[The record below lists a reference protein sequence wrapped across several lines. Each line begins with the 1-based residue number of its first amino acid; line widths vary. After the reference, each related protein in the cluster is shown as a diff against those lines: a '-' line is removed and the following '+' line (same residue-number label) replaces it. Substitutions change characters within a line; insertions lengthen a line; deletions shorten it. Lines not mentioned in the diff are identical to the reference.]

1 MPIMLCE
8 GLFRN
13 SLVVYA
19 DHLAKVIT
27 GSNKGNFNA
36 DHGFFLID
44 VSRISNK
51 G

>member
-1 MPIMLCE
+1 MLIMLCE

-27 GSNKGNFNA
+27 GSNKGKFQC
-36 DHGFFLID
+36 
-44 VSRISNK
+44 
-51 G
+51 